1 MANGP
6 GGYQQPMN
14 PAPVS
19 GPGALSQRTDGG
31 AVEGMSQPVQ
41 QYTGGTYGQN
51 KELREQ
57 QSAGSMYA
65 EPELPEPIGLDVP
78 TNYKNEDI
86 STGASW
92 NPNTP
97 GLNTANIRGLQPP
110 TTANI
115 IYNAMKYDTSGQ
127 LEAIYNRLNQ
137 G

>member
-1 MANGP
+1 MAR
-6 GGYQQPMN
+6 GGYRQPNN

-19 GPGALSQRTDGG
+19 GPGMLSARTDGG
-31 AVEGMSQPVQ
+31 AIEGMSQPVQ

-57 QSAGSMYA
+57 QNAESMYA
-65 EPELPEPIGLDVP
+65 TPELPEAIELDAP

-92 NPNTP
+92 NPNTA
-97 GLNTANIRGLQPP
+97 GLKTAGIRGLQP
-110 TTANI
+110 TTVSNT
-115 IYNAMKYDTSGQ
+115 IYNAMKYDKSGQ

-137 G
+137 